1 MRKLANVY
9 TILASRLRG
18 GEKPARGGADY
29 KCKKA
34 A

>member
-1 MRKLANVY
+1 MRKPANVY
-9 TILASRLRG
+9 TILASRLCG
-18 GEKPARGGADY
+18 GEKPARGGVY